1 MLNLSVQKFEDF
13 LKSINC
19 ECAKK
24 KDAGDANV
32 LKTVINFSVVVFE
45 EKVISVVIP
54 TIDEEASI
62 GKVVERLKQSLREA
76 GEEFEIIVVDTN
88 SRDRTREIAASLGCR
103 VIVEPE
109 RGYGRAYKT
118 GFAHAK
124 GDIIVTLDADAS
136 YPPEAIPELLSVFRK
151 ENLDFLTADRF
162 SLMSRDVMNTTHRL
176 GNWILN
182 LATLMLFNVK
192 INDSQSGMWILRKD
206 RLPELDMKSNGFPFS
221 EEIKIKAAKRLR
233 FKEVPIRYTTRL
245 GEKKLNTWKDGWNN
259 LKFLVKLRMSRELRT
274 GK

>member
-1 MLNLSVQKFEDF
+1 MN
-13 LKSINC
+13 
-19 ECAKK
+19 ARK